1 MRPMNTGRIN
11 TGFQRIGTSVAN
23 TRAGSRANNM
33 LRTGRIMTRN
43 GVPTTSSGRVLRLAT
58 ASL

>member
-1 MRPMNTGRIN
+1 MRPMNTGRVN
-11 TGFQRIGTSVAN
+11 TGFQRIGTGAAAS
-23 TRAGSRANNM
+23 RAGTRSNNM

-43 GVPTTSSGRVLRLAT
+43 GVPATSSGRVLRLST